1 MEKTIELFTQHDEL
15 TIIDTPLDIH
25 LEIPHLAY
33 LEVKKPGG
41 GKALLF
47 TKPVDRARGVEFDI
61 PVFMNVFGSFKRTEL
76 IATQPPESIAA
87 LIKSLLNLAP
97 PKGFKAMLS
106 ALKRYSILRF
116 TLPKLVRHSSAQAVR
131 YMGDV
136 INLYKLPILTTWKH
150 DSAPFIT
157 MGQVYTQSLDGKRK
171 NLGLYRLQVHGKS
184 TLGLHWQ
191 IHKDS
196 THFFHEYKKAGQKMP
211 VTIAL
216 GGDPLYTWCGQAPLP
231 HGIYELMLYGLIKRK
246 RPRLVRCLTNPLSV
260 PADVDIIIEGFVD
273 TSKMLDEGP
282 FGDHTGF
289 YTPIEPYPVLE
300 ITAITHK
307 PRPIYPATVV
317 GKPPLEDKY
326 MGYLTERVFLPLL
339 QTSAHGLLDY
349 NMPENGVFHNLI
361 LAKIAPQ
368 YPGHA
373 KQIMHAFWGV
383 GQMSFVKH
391 AIFVGEDAP
400 ELTDYPNLL
409 CYILNRFSTRR
420 ILISE
425 GVCDALDH
433 ASPEYAYGG
442 KLGLDATAPLDSH
455 TQGQESKK
463 LQNPKDSHIQLQ
475 PISDEALL
483 VAIRNALDSRA
494 VGVRVTL
501 VRQYGMQC
509 ATPIAVIGVE
519 GADSRLLDDVEVWGV
534 LADCLRIGV
543 FVDVQKNDLDNPYM
557 LVWRVVNNIDAKRDV
572 RVLGEQVFI
581 DARDKLESATH
592 PRAWPMETDCSP
604 EVIQALREKG
614 FAIEEQMLH
623 DFHICH
629 SPTTPESNAR

>member
-1 MEKTIELFTQHDEL
+1 MEKIIELFTKHGEL
-15 TIIDTPLDIH
+15 EIIDTPLDIR

-33 LEVKKPGG
+33 LEVKKPNG

-47 TKPVDRARGVEFDI
+47 TKPVDRALGVEFDI
-61 PVFMNVFGSFKRTEL
+61 PVLMNVFGSFRRTEL
-76 IATQPPESIAA
+76 IATQSPESIAT
-87 LIKSLLNLAP
+87 LIQSLLNLAP

-106 ALKRYSILRF
+106 ALKRYSIIRF
-116 TLPKLVRHSSAQAVR
+116 TLPKIVRHSSAQAVR
-131 YMGDV
+131 YMGDA
-136 INLYKLPILTTWKH
+136 INLYALPILTTWKH

-171 NLGLYRLQVHGKS
+171 NLGLYRLQVHSRS

-196 THFFHEYKKAGQKMP
+196 THFFHEYKKAGQNMP

-246 RPRLVRCLTNPLSV
+246 RPRIVRCLTNPLSV

-326 MGYLTERVFLPLL
+326 MGHLTERVFLPLL

-391 AIFVGEDAP
+391 AIFVGKDAP

-409 CYILNRFSTRR
+409 RYILNRFSTRG

-442 KLGLDATAPLDSH
+442 KLGLDVTTTLDSH
-455 TQGQESKK
+455 AQGQTTQS
-463 LQNPKDSHIQLQ
+463 QNPKDSRAPFQL
-475 PISDEALL
+475 ISDEALL
-483 VAIRNALDSRA
+483 VAIGNALDSGAVRVRA
-494 VGVRVTL
+494 VR
-501 VRQYGMQC
+501 VRQYGTEC
-509 ATPIAVIGVE
+509 ATPIAVIGVD
-519 GADSRLLDDVEVWGV
+519 GVDSGLLDNASALGA
-534 LADCLRIGV
+534 LADHLRIGV
-543 FVDVQKNDLDNPYM
+543 FVDAQKNDLDNPYM
-557 LVWRVVNNIDAKRDV
+557 LLWRVVNNIDAKRDV

-581 DARDKLESATH
+581 DARDKPKSATH

-614 FAIEEQMLH
+614 FEISEQMLH

-629 SPTTPESNAR
+629 SPATPESNVR